1 MDEELNRTRKFADLI
16 ERRTGVRLDDAEAH
30 ALHLRL
36 LTLYR
41 LLIRT
46 PPNRREDAA
55 ETPHQESEHEAA

>member
-1 MDEELNRTRKFADLI
+1 MMDEEQRHTREFAELI

-41 LLIRT
+41 LLIRKPPTRHQNPT
-46 PPNRREDAA
+46 P
-55 ETPHQESEHEAA
+55 ETESEAA

>member
-1 MDEELNRTRKFADLI
+1 MDEEQNDVRDFANLV

-30 ALHLRL
+30 ALYLRL

-46 PPNRREDAA
+46 PPQQGREAD
-55 ETPHQESEHEAA
+55 QESEYEAL